1 MIAVR
6 RSDERGFADHGWLK
20 ARHTFS
26 FAGYRDREHMG
37 FGPLRVINE
46 DEVAPGRG
54 FATHPH
60 DNMEI
65 VTYVLEGALRHDDST
80 GGGGT
85 LRFNDVQAM
94 TAGSGLTHSEKNG
107 STTEPLRLIQ
117 IWIKPRE
124 RDLPPAYADRRFDP
138 AGARNAL
145 QPIAAPAGVSGG
157 ALPINQDATIS
168 RALLDAGA
176 ELTLTVEPGRRLW
189 LHVVEGEAGAGE
201 HTLSGGDALSSDEA
215 GELRVVAGRAGAH
228 LLVFDLP

>member
-6 RSDERGFADHGWLK
+6 RSDDRGFADHGWLR

-26 FAGYRDREHMG
+26 FAGYRDRRHMG

-65 VTYVLEGALRHDDST
+65 VTYVLDGALRHDDST

-85 LRFNDVQAM
+85 LRFDDVQVM
-94 TAGSGLTHSEKNG
+94 TAGSGLAHSEKNA

-145 QPIAAPAGVSGG
+145 QPLAAPAGTGLG

-168 RALLDAGA
+168 RAVLDAGV
-176 ELTLTVEPGRRLW
+176 ELPLRIEDGRRLW
-189 LHVVEGEAGAGE
+189 LHVVEGEARASD
-201 HTLSGGDALSSDEA
+201 HDLAGGDALASDEP
-215 GELRVVAGRAGAH
+215 GEVRVVAGAAGAH